1 MAVKPKHLVLN
12 LLSVAEEPLTSQQ
25 FVRVGELFDIT
36 ANNIRVTLARL
47 SADKLIETCG
57 RGQYQLGE
65 HSRELA
71 QNLAGWRSLEKSL
84 VPWSGDWIG
93 VFVATLGRAD
103 RTALRRRSR
112 VLRLVGFEEFKQGLL
127 VRPNNLEGGVARARE
142 RLYNLGLEQ
151 EAMVFRLGD
160 LEQTEQKAAMEL
172 WDTNALEQQYTEG
185 LREMESWMVRA
196 DELTPDVA
204 ARETF
209 LIGDRILHHIVFDP
223 LLPTE
228 MINTQA
234 RARYIDTMARF
245 DEVGKVHWR
254 KIYRSLG

>member
-1 MAVKPKHLVLN
+1 
-12 LLSVAEEPLTSQQ
+12 
-25 FVRVGELFDIT
+25 
-36 ANNIRVTLARL
+36 
-47 SADKLIETCG
+47 
-57 RGQYQLGE
+57 
-65 HSRELA
+65 
-71 QNLAGWRSLEKSL
+71 
-84 VPWSGDWIG
+84 
-93 VFVATLGRAD
+93 
-103 RTALRRRSR
+103 
-112 VLRLVGFEEFKQGLL
+112 VGFEEFKQGLL